1 MGALNFMW
9 DAAQSGQI
17 AELREDVDKQKKDI
31 EEMKA
36 IMYNMALRIQALEKK
51 TNELPM

>member
-1 MGALNFMW
+1 MSALNFMW

-17 AELREDVDKQKKDI
+17 AELREDVDNQKKAI

-36 IMYNMALRIQALEKK
+36 IMYNMALRIQALEKLK
-51 TNELPM
+51 NE